1 MAEGIIFGGYLLSEE
16 QFTPIFKEWYLQRKQ
31 EFKTALQV
39 QILDVIDRMVYQSSY
54 ISRSTG
60 AIKSKVAKIKGQY
73 DAKALY
79 MAWENLTTEY
89 FGNGSVSIIAG
100 AKFGEKEYKWTKII
114 DEKKVVNDKGI
125 YIQKK
130 GLAELEEKMKDM
142 NGIYAAAELQD
153 LINSHFDNLVNALS
167 TYNLSKEDAISLH
180 QLMAYR
186 KSKLN
191 RPGFTGS
198 TYNKIIFGGQS
209 NAAGKQL
216 DAYMNHIGNY
226 HQQVFGLMTKGMIDA
241 QSIAS
246 INANMTEDFSS
257 MFATKRNET
266 QNWLL
271 DSLNTASWLT
281 GGDIVVVNDTGAVIY
296 NIQLKTTGKGKTFEV
311 ATTTLAKFAKDML
324 NLIDQDSSPD
334 KLAALMFRQL
344 KTTSAN
350 EIDNTEKFFK
360 DKAYEFVEE
369 NLGLKKGTINIGI
382 FNS

>member
-1 MAEGIIFGGYLLSEE
+1 
-16 QFTPIFKEWYLQRKQ
+16 
-31 EFKTALQV
+31 
-39 QILDVIDRMVYQSSY
+39 
-54 ISRSTG
+54 
-60 AIKSKVAKIKGQY
+60 
-73 DAKALY
+73 
-79 MAWENLTTEY
+79 
-89 FGNGSVSIIAG
+89 
-100 AKFGEKEYKWTKII
+100 
-114 DEKKVVNDKGI
+114 
-125 YIQKK
+125 
-130 GLAELEEKMKDM
+130 
-142 NGIYAAAELQD
+142 
-153 LINSHFDNLVNALS
+153 
-167 TYNLSKEDAISLH
+167 
-180 QLMAYR
+180 
-186 KSKLN
+186 
-191 RPGFTGS
+191 
-198 TYNKIIFGGQS
+198 
-209 NAAGKQL
+209 
-216 DAYMNHIGNY
+216 MNHIGNY
-226 HQQVFGLMTKGMIDA
+226 HQQVFGLMTKGMVDA

-311 ATTTLAKFAKDML
+311 ATTALAKFAKDML

-350 EIDNTEKFFK
+350 EIDNTEKFFE

>member
-1 MAEGIIFGGYLLSEE
+1 
-16 QFTPIFKEWYLQRKQ
+16 
-31 EFKTALQV
+31 
-39 QILDVIDRMVYQSSY
+39 
-54 ISRSTG
+54 
-60 AIKSKVAKIKGQY
+60 
-73 DAKALY
+73 
-79 MAWENLTTEY
+79 
-89 FGNGSVSIIAG
+89 
-100 AKFGEKEYKWTKII
+100 
-114 DEKKVVNDKGI
+114 
-125 YIQKK
+125 
-130 GLAELEEKMKDM
+130 
-142 NGIYAAAELQD
+142 
-153 LINSHFDNLVNALS
+153 
-167 TYNLSKEDAISLH
+167 
-180 QLMAYR
+180 MAYR

-226 HQQVFGLMTKGMIDA
+226 HQQVFGLMTKGMVDA

-246 INANMTEDFSS
+246 INTNMTEDFSS
-257 MFATKRNET
+257 MFATKRDET

-311 ATTTLAKFAKDML
+311 ATTALAKFAKDML

-334 KLAALMFRQL
+334 ELAALMFRQL

-350 EIDNTEKFFK
+350 EIDNTEKFFE